1 MFITFIDDYLI
12 SCKIHTYTVVAIIV
26 RTPDTLDNIDNC
38 CFQIMISTHKNIFS
52 QISSHV
58 HETCR
63 WLLWAR
69 QISDEVSHL
78 IVIFGISTFCS
89 NYSSTSLWHSVI
101 IFPENFN
108 TNVILCQSIQRISL
122 NVQYICPV
130 YFPTRSI
137 FAWWGWCLDFEGV
150 SLSFSMSQQIF
161 CLYLTRRE
169 PHWD

>member
-1 MFITFIDDYLI
+1 M
-12 SCKIHTYTVVAIIV
+12 VAIIV

-89 NYSSTSLWHSVI
+89 NYSSTSLWHSAI

-108 TNVILCQSIQRISL
+108 TNVILCQSIQRISFECTIYLSSLFSNSFNICLMGLMSGLWGGQFVIFNVPADFLPLFNQERTSLRL
-122 NVQYICPV
+122 NIS
-130 YFPTRSI
+130 FP
-137 FAWWGWCLDFEGV
+137 GV
-150 SLSFSMSQQIF
+150 SWP
-161 CLYLTRRE
+161 R
-169 PHWD
+169 